1 MGQRI
6 YCGYQEMINLTYISL
21 DFRVG
26 PGFLQYPSWS
36 IFKSLCESIVAVELA
51 MLYDKRLVTNR

>member
-36 IFKSLCESIVAVELA
+36 IFKSLCESIVAV
-51 MLYDKRLVTNR
+51 N